1 MAVSGYK
8 GQIVVTSFKDN
19 FCIIFCV
26 ELIFKNPKPKLSRH
40 IKDILHTIIH
50 MLLHMENYVE
60 HKFLQKRSN
69 H

>member
-19 FCIIFCV
+19 FCIIFFV
-26 ELIFKNPKPKLSRH
+26 EMIFKNLKPKLSRH
-40 IKDILHTIIH
+40 IKDVLHTTIH
-50 MLLHMENYVE
+50 MLLHMEKYVG
-60 HKFLQKRSN
+60 HKFLGGHSN